1 MDREKVG
8 DVEPECVTDADGLSV
23 PEPQDEALLE
33 GEGVPVEVWLA
44 VPEREASAEG
54 VDTVDSVAVG
64 VDNVVSVLLTL
75 GDGDADTVADGVL
88 NKEGVGTAE
97 GVAEK
102 EATGVLER
110 VAVGDSVMEGEGV
123 PDAVATA
130 EPVDAAVPV
139 VKKEPLVCALPEGS
153 MVGEGESE

>member
-8 DVEPECVTDADGLSV
+8 DVEPECVTDADELSV

-54 VDTVDSVAVG
+54 VDTVDNVAVG